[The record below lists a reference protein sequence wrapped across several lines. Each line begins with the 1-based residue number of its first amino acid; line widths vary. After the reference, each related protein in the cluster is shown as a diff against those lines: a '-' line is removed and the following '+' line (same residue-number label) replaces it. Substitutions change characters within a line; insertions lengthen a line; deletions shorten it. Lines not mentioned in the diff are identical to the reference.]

1 MLTDKDLDNIKKKDS
16 RDRIFIIFCY
26 STSYLVM
33 LLAPLVMLLAPP
45 DMLLLWATV
54 GAAKPTV
61 VTIPTANTAITI
73 LAAML
78 AYLMLL
84 FIKSSMYLFYIN
96 VVNDKGIFEI

>member
-45 DMLLLWATV
+45 DMLLA
-54 GAAKPTV
+54 P
-61 VTIPTANTAITI
+61 PD
-73 LAAML
+73 
-78 AYLMLL
+78 MLL
-84 FIKSSMYLFYIN
+84 L
-96 VVNDKGIFEI
+96 